1 MRKIIP
7 LSAADLDR
15 RGYVYPALLAAFAL
29 IGVLGAVDLA
39 ADLKEGT
46 TLLHAVVELAV
57 IAVSLVAALVVLR
70 FLLIQLGAAKAEV
83 RSLAT
88 RLESSRLESERWRRE
103 AQDLLEGLG
112 AAIDRQFSDWGL
124 TSAEKEVALFLLK
137 GLSHKEI
144 AAIRQVSEATARQQA
159 RSVYR
164 KAGVGGR
171 RDLAAFFLE
180 DLSLPHSRHQ

>member
-1 MRKIIP
+1 MLKFNRF
-7 LSAADLDR
+7 SVTDLDR
-15 RGYVYPALLAAFAL
+15 GGYVYPALLAVFAL
-29 IGVLGAVDLA
+29 IGVLGAVDLL

-46 TLLHAVVELAV
+46 TRLHAAVELTV
-57 IAVSLVAALVVLR
+57 IAVSLFSGLAVAR
-70 FLLIQLGAAKAEV
+70 HLLIQLREAKAEARALV
-83 RSLAT
+83 T
-88 RLESSRLESERWRRE
+88 RLESSHLESERWRRE
-103 AQDLLEGLG
+103 AQELIDGLG
-112 AAIDRQFSDWGL
+112 AAIDRQFGKWEL

-144 AAIRQVSEATARQQA
+144 AAIREVSEATARQQA

-180 DLSLPHSRHQ
+180 DLSLPHSGHQ